1 VAQSILASATA
12 AAADVADTIQ
22 TALQTAIPPSASPAA
37 SPFPDPIAAVA
48 AAPLTAVQAATFRI
62 DDGVLI
68 EPPASAPSED
78 LPRHGAPA
86 SFGGGGTAEAS
97 GNDRAQSGDYATL
110 RVSIP
115 AAGRARIV
123 LFHQKI
129 VYRATVRSHALASPA
144 AVQAPAPKP
153 VPRAPAPSAP
163 APFILGAG
171 VAAAH
176 DGGIGVVTALASG
189 LAMILLYSISTALR
203 LVLVVPPDRA
213 AGANPHPP
221 G

>member
-12 AAADVADTIQ
+12 AAADVANTIQ
-22 TALQTAIPPSASPAA
+22 SALQTAIPPSASPAG
-37 SPFPDPIAAVA
+37 SPLPDPMAAVA
-48 AAPLTAVQAATFRI
+48 AAPLVAVQAVTFRI

-86 SFGGGGTAEAS
+86 SFGDGSAVEAS
-97 GNDRAQSGDYATL
+97 GNDRAHAALSA
-110 RVSIP
+110 SIP
-115 AAGRARIV
+115 AAGRVRIV

-129 VYRATVRSHALASPA
+129 VYRATVRSHAFASPA

-171 VAAAH
+171 VAPTH
-176 DGGIGVVTALASG
+176 GGGIGVVTALASG
-189 LAMILLYSISTALR
+189 LAMVLLYSISTALR

>member
-1 VAQSILASATA
+1 V
-12 AAADVADTIQ
+12 
-22 TALQTAIPPSASPAA
+22 
-37 SPFPDPIAAVA
+37 
-48 AAPLTAVQAATFRI
+48 VQETSFRI

-68 EPPASAPSED
+68 DPPASAPSED

-86 SFGGGGTAEAS
+86 AFGGRSAAVAS
-97 GNDRAQSGDYATL
+97 GNDRAQSRTYATL
-110 RVSIP
+110 SARVP
-115 AAGRARIV
+115 AAGSARIIS
-123 LFHQKI
+123 FHQTT

-144 AVQAPAPKP
+144 AVQAPRPKP

-171 VAAAH
+171 VAPAH

-189 LAMILLYSISTALR
+189 LAMVLLYSISTALR